1 MKKSSIKLNKIL
13 LKRKI
18 LIKKFKRVNIQLF
31 LDEKYLENSF
41 LDISDK
47 KNQV

>member
-1 MKKSSIKLNKIL
+1 MKKSSIKLNKIS